1 MRMKKIIA
9 LMVLVAGIGFGALAQ
24 NRSIQFEET
33 KEWKK
38 IVKKAKKEKK
48 LVFVDCYTDW
58 CGPCK
63 MLAANV
69 FTQDAVADYFNQY
82 FVNAKFEMEKDAD
95 GVILKDKFGIK
106 AFPTLVFVDPKT
118 EEVVHTLVG
127 AGSAEWLIAGAKAA
141 NDPENNMK
149 GMMRRYAAGERDAEF
164 LAAYLKALASAYL
177 KEEQGKVAAEYL
189 NALTDEQL
197 ITKEN
202 WDLIKDNVS
211 DPLSAPLRSVMANR
225 SKFYGI
231 AGKEV
236 VDQKLEN
243 SIKRAAME
251 IAYWRP
257 EAGPFDEVGSEAL
270 KNYLQTL
277 DFYAAPVALAYLYTA
292 ECARKGDYKGVLSS
306 MREAFKYNLFR
317 RGEEG
322 RYFQLFIE
330 SLGASKDEAIVAE
343 GVKWLDEKCAATDDY
358 FAKANLMNSKARLL
372 TAIGDTLGAD
382 KAKVEEEQYAKEGQ
396 EKSGGRIQRAI
407 RLN

>member
-1 MRMKKIIA
+1 
-9 LMVLVAGIGFGALAQ
+9 MVLVAGMGFGALAQ
-24 NRSIQFEET
+24 NRSIQFEDT
-33 KEWKK
+33 KEWKQ
-38 IVKKAKKEKK
+38 IVKKAKKQKK
-48 LVFVDCYTDW
+48 LIFVDCYTDW

-69 FTQDAVADYFNQY
+69 FTQDAVADYFNQH
-82 FVNAKFEMEKDAD
+82 FVNAKFEMEKDKD

-127 AGSAEWLIAGAKAA
+127 AGSAEWLIAGAEAA

-164 LAAYLKALASAYL
+164 LGAYLKALASAYM

-189 NALTDEQL
+189 EKLTDEQL
-197 ITKEN
+197 ATKEN

-225 SKFYGI
+225 HKFYAI

-243 SIKRAAME
+243 SIKGAAMG

-257 EAGPFDEVGSEAL
+257 EGGAFDEAESEAL
-270 KNYLQTL
+270 KNYLQSV
-277 DFYAAPVALAYLYTA
+277 DFYAAPVALSYLYTA

-330 SLGASKDEAIVAE
+330 SLGASKDKDIVAE
-343 GVKWLDEKCAATDDY
+343 GVKWIDEKCAATDDY

-407 RLN
+407 RMN